1 MSQSF
6 WRIPNTDSIRTPLS
20 ILKEQASALTEQT
33 GGALR
38 GFVRRDVAGNDLILT
53 LRIVVSA
60 LNNYSIDLIKYWQ
73 PVQMY
78 PGNLEFTLKP
88 VNMTVENEEQFRKAL
103 MEILSS
109 DEVTRIIASLLSQA
123 LA

>member
-6 WRIPNTDSIRTPLS
+6 WKIPKADNIRTPLS
-20 ILKEQASALTEQT
+20 ILSEQASALTEET

-38 GFVRRDVAGNDLILT
+38 GRVKRDALGDDLVLT
-53 LRIVVSA
+53 LTITVPA
-60 LNNYSIDLIKYWQ
+60 LDNYSVDLIKYWQ
-73 PVQMY
+73 PIQMY
-78 PGNLEFTLKP
+78 PGSLDFTLKP
-88 VNMTVENEEQFRKAL
+88 ASITVRNEEEFRKAL

-109 DEVTRIIASLLSQA
+109 DEVTRIITSLFSQA